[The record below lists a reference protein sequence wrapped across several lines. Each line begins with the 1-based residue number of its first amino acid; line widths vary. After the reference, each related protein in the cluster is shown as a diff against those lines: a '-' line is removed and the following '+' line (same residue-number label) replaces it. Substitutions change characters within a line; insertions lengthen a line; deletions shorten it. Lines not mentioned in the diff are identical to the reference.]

1 MYNDSSEY
9 VDSVFLSYEKILEK
23 FKLQNIRTK
32 SGNEIS
38 HMDLRY
44 AVKVME
50 KKHPTCRWKSQR
62 IKSKR
67 YYILYE
73 GYLWLLHVY
82 FQNEKSVIDA
92 DIYFFETRI
101 GEYEKLLNLEPKEI
115 FYEDYSVDELEL
127 FFNRKKDTVRKAIDK
142 MVKVNSNW
150 KYKKDNK
157 YIISKDGIEW
167 LCKNCFK
174 QKYLEILEKYKM
186 ELTEKYIDAGYLYD
200 HFFGLN

>member
-1 MYNDSSEY
+1 MN
-9 VDSVFLSYEKILEK
+9 
-23 FKLQNIRTK
+23 
-32 SGNEIS
+32 
-38 HMDLRY
+38 
-44 AVKVME
+44 
-50 KKHPTCRWKSQR
+50 KKHPNCRWKSQR

-82 FQNEKSVIDA
+82 FQNEKAVIDA

-101 GEYEKLLNLEPKEI
+101 GEYEKLLNLDHKEI
-115 FYEDYSVDELEL
+115 FNKDYSVEELEL

-142 MVKVNSNW
+142 MVKVNANW
-150 KYKKDNK
+150 KYKKNNK

-174 QKYLEILEKYKM
+174 QKYLEMLEKYKM
-186 ELTEKYIDAGYLYD
+186 ELTEKYIEAGYLYD